1 MVNPDQTKLLR
12 DTLHVIINEGDDL
25 MFPTTAVGSGQLVT
39 CEQSSTGVD
48 FGHQF
53 VGESSLHLAIWL
65 STKGLTESAHG
76 SQLQ

>member
-1 MVNPDQTKLLR
+1 MQIAVNPDQIKLLR

-39 CEQSSTGVD
+39 SDASISGVD

-53 VGESSLHLAIWL
+53 VGDLSSLAEKPSSLAERL
-65 STKGLTESAHG
+65 AAH
-76 SQLQ
+76 